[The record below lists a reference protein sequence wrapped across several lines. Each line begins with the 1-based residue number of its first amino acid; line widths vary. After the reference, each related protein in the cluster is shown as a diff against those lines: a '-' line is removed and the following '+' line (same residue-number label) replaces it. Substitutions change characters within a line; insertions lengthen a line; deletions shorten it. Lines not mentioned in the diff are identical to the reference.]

1 MGLGRGALVEVTVGD
16 APQGWSA
23 IGFTVDGDGA
33 CRVGGVRIRLVG
45 TGGRRGLLGWTLA
58 GGPIDGRDTG
68 DVCDVDGLPT
78 ILVTTAADATA
89 ADASAADATTA
100 GGPGRGEPDPTA
112 HPNGA
117 SALDHLVVVTPDLD
131 RTTAALAA
139 LGLDARRTR
148 EAGRGRLQRFFRLGE
163 VILEVVGPV
172 EPSGDGPAT
181 FWGLAFTVADIDA
194 TAAHLG
200 DRAGPPRPAVQPGRR
215 ITTLR
220 KGDATGG
227 VSVPVAFMSPY
238 DRARPGGAPGQ
249 RL

>member
-16 APQGWSA
+16 DPHAWSA
-23 IGFTVDGDGA
+23 VGFAVDDDGA
-33 CRVGGVRIRLVG
+33 SRVGGVRIRLVG
-45 TGGRRGLLGWTLA
+45 AGGGRGLLGWTLA
-58 GGPIDGRDTG
+58 GDPLDGG
-68 DVCDVDGLPT
+68 DVHDVDGLPT
-78 ILVTTAADATA
+78 TVTTTA
-89 ADASAADATTA
+89 VSVIDDGAVATTA
-100 GGPGRGEPDPTA
+100 GGPGRGRPESAA

-117 SALDHLVVVTPDLD
+117 TGLDHLVVVTPDLD
-131 RTTAALAA
+131 RTTAALGA

-163 VILEVVGPV
+163 VILEVVGPA

-181 FWGLAFTVADIDA
+181 FWGLAFTVADIEA

-200 DRAGPPRPAVQPGRR
+200 DRGGPLRPAVQPGRR

-220 KGDATGG
+220 GGAEGG
-227 VSVPVAFMSPY
+227 VSVPVAFMSPHE
-238 DRARPGGAPGQ
+238 RSRPGGAPGQ

>member
-16 APQGWSA
+16 DPDAWSA
-23 IGFTVDGDGA
+23 VGFAVDGDGVS
-33 CRVGGVRIRLVG
+33 RVGGVRIRLVG
-45 TGGRRGLLGWTLA
+45 AEGRRGLLGWTLA
-58 GGPIDGRDTG
+58 GEVDHVG
-68 DVCDVDGLPT
+68 DVRDVRDVDGLST
-78 ILVTTAADATA
+78 TVVTGVATGGDAAT
-89 ADASAADATTA
+89 
-100 GGPGRGEPDPTA
+100 TA

-117 SALDHLVVVTPDLD
+117 TGLDHLVVVTPDLD
-131 RTTAALAA
+131 RTTTALAA

-163 VILEVVGPV
+163 VILEVVGPA
-172 EPSGDGPAT
+172 EPSGEGPAT
-181 FWGLAFTVADIDA
+181 FWGLAFTVADVEA

-220 KGDATGG
+220 GGAEGG
-227 VSVPVAFMSPY
+227 VSVPVAFMSPHQ
-238 DRARPGGAPGQ
+238 RGRPGGAPSQ